1 MSAAIVEPPTVA
13 PQAAPAFPSPEV
25 TGSIPP
31 PQVPGASGT
40 SGVVAR
46 TAVNM
51 RSGPDRNSPVVTVVA
66 AGTPVEVRS
75 CDYWCE
81 VVVSGQ
87 QGWIYQDYLDGPID
101 RRVQ

>member
-1 MSAAIVEPPTVA
+1 MSAAAVDPPATVPQVA
-13 PQAAPAFPSPEV
+13 PAAPSPEF

-31 PQVPGASGT
+31 QAPSGAA
-40 SGVVAR
+40 GVTAR

-81 VVVSGQ
+81 VVVAGQ
-87 QGWIYQDYLDGPID
+87 PGWIYQDYLDGPID